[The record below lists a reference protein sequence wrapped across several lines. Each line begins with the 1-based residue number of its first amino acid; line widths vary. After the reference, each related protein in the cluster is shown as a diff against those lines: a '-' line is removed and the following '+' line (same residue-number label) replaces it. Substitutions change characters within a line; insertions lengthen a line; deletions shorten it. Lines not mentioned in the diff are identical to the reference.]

1 MVSIALATYNG
12 EIYISELLESIAN
25 QTKLPDELVIS
36 DDSSTDSTL
45 EIVNEFARRMAFPVK
60 VSINK
65 ERLGSTRN
73 FEVAIRACS
82 GDLIFPCDQDDIW
95 YKNKIER
102 MVECFANN
110 PETGAVFSNADVVDQ
125 NLNLLKGSLWK
136 RLKIKPKELNHINSH
151 NRMFEILLKR
161 NLVTGTAMAFRAEH
175 REHIVPIPKEWVHD
189 QWIALIISIS
199 SNLTPLPIPLI
210 AYRQHSSNQIGAPET
225 IIKKI
230 LNGGKNKG
238 KSFHAIYSSKAKIY
252 QDILDYLME
261 SSVSNT
267 VEGKNKISLVKDR
280 ISFYNARLSLP
291 NSHWK
296 RLPIIWKEFIAFR
309 YRNPRPAI
317 KDLMHKV
324 PKVPKVD

>member
-45 EIVNEFARRMAFPVK
+45 EIINEFAQRMAFPVK

-82 GDLIFPCDQDDIW
+82 GDIIFPCDQDDIW

-102 MVECFANN
+102 MIECFANN
-110 PETGAVFSNADVVDQ
+110 PETGAVFSDADIVDK

-136 RLKIKPKELNHINSH
+136 RHGITRQELANINTH
-151 NRMFEILLKR
+151 KGAFKVILNRNM
-161 NLVTGTAMAFRAEH
+161 VTGTAMAFRAKY
-175 REHIVPIPKEWVHD
+175 RENIVPIPKEWIHD
-189 QWIALIISIS
+189 HWIALIISTS
-199 SNLTPLPIPLI
+199 STLTPLPMPLI
-210 AYRQHSSNQIGAPET
+210 AYRQHGHNQIGVPET
-225 IIKKI
+225 ILKKI
-230 LNGGKNKG
+230 SKGGKNKG
-238 KSFHAIYSSKAKIY
+238 KSFHTIYSLKAKSY
-252 QDILDYLME
+252 QNILDYLME

-309 YRNPRPAI
+309 YRNPRHAI